1 MKDDIKDCDRKFN
14 VDKKIARSAKRL
26 TLIDASS
33 ILYRSFF
40 ALPPMTSSSGEATQA
55 LYGFAKFL
63 LKWCRTAPGEYC
75 LIAFDGING
84 KQRRVDLSPAYKA
97 HRQKAPPELIS
108 QMDAAPQLCTALCLP
123 HLQLHSEEA
132 DDVIASAC
140 RWAEKEGAEIFIH
153 SQDKDLLQLV
163 SATVRVLATHKDQLL
178 FDPRA
183 VKDLYGVTPEQL
195 GDWLALVGDASDN
208 IPGVAG
214 IGPKKATQLLQQF
227 GDLESLLAHAAQVPG
242 KIGEKLRASQEQA
255 RLSRQLVALFDDLNH
270 AWKWEN
276 LLIKSPHLGPCRAL
290 FERWSFQ
297 SLLKQL
303 PEGTDNIEPAS
314 DVLPQ
319 KTRTLP
325 SLHLQIVE
333 NRQQWELLRAHL
345 DSHQSE
351 RVCTLDLQDRII
363 PGVQN
368 RPSAIGIATEG
379 CAWICDLR
387 KLEQNEL
394 TLPELL
400 LRLFPQNGRVWVTD
414 RAKDWYH
421 LRHEYPSDETTAT
434 LLSQSDY
441 FDVIVGGYLLQRNE
455 KELVGAFET
464 KKESQLFDP
473 SALVQRL
480 SRLFQLGQTL
490 PNQLRAEGLF
500 ALFDEIEKPL
510 VPILALM
517 EHRGILIDA
526 ECLAKERLIVRERLA
541 QLESAIW
548 LSCGEQFN
556 LNSPKQLAQILFEHL
571 KLAPV
576 RKIATGFSTDAAAL
590 EGLKDQHPAVP
601 MLLEY
606 RMLEKL
612 RSTYLD
618 ALPQNIGKSTGRIH
632 PKFMQTVTSTGRLSC
647 QEPNLQNIPIR
658 SEWGERIRSAFIA
671 EKGHCLIA
679 ADYSQIELR
688 LMAHFSKDEAMI
700 EAFCQNRDIHALTA
714 ARIFDVPIDRVTK
727 QQRAQ
732 AKTVNFAV
740 IYGQQ
745 AFGLASQLGITHA
758 QADSFIKAYFARY
771 PGVARYIRECKSGLE
786 GNQTVKTL
794 FGRKR
799 GLGKAASGV
808 QKRLAQRLAINSPI
822 QGTGADL
829 MKIAMIEVQRQI
841 DRWGMRARMILQIH
855 DELLFECPFDEVDRL
870 KELCRP
876 AMENIADL
884 LVPLVINVSVGN
896 NWSEC

>member
-1 MKDDIKDCDRKFN
+1 MGDKTKNCDRDFN
-14 VDKKIARSAKRL
+14 VHEKLARSAKRL

-55 LYGFAKFL
+55 LFGFAKFL
-63 LKWCRTAPGEYC
+63 LKWCRTAPGDYC
-75 LIAFDGING
+75 LVAFDGING
-84 KQRRVDLSPAYKA
+84 KQRRVDMLPAYKA

-123 HLQLHSEEA
+123 YLQLHSEEA
-132 DDVIASAC
+132 DDIIASAC
-140 RWAEKEGAEIFIH
+140 RWAEKEGAEVFIH

-163 SATVRVLATHKDQLL
+163 RPTVHVLATHKDQLL
-178 FDPRA
+178 FDQRA

-227 GDLESLLAHAAQVPG
+227 GDLETLLAHAVQVPG
-242 KIGEKLRASQEQA
+242 KIGEKLRESHEQA
-255 RLSRQLVALFDDLNH
+255 RLSRRLVALFDDLNH
-270 AWKWEN
+270 IWKWEN
-276 LLIKSPHLGPCRAL
+276 LLIGPPHSGPCRAL
-290 FERWSFQ
+290 FEQWNFQ

-303 PEGTDNIEPAS
+303 PKETENIEPAS
-314 DVLPQ
+314 DALPQ
-319 KTRTLP
+319 KALKPP
-325 SLHLQIVE
+325 SLNLQIVE
-333 NRQQWELLRAHL
+333 NRQQWETLRAHL

-351 RVCTLDLQDRII
+351 RVCTFDLRDRIV

-368 RPSAIGIATEG
+368 KPSAIGIATKR

-400 LRLFPQNGRVWVTD
+400 LGLFPENGRVWITD
-414 RAKDWYH
+414 RAKDWFH
-421 LRHEYPSDETTAT
+421 LRHEYPIDEKAVA
-434 LLSQSDY
+434 LLPQSDY
-441 FDVIVGGYLLQRNE
+441 FDVVVGGYLLQRNE
-455 KELVGAFET
+455 KDLFGAIET
-464 KKESQLFDP
+464 KKESQSFDP
-473 SALVQRL
+473 IALVQRL
-480 SRLFQLGQTL
+480 SRLLQLGESL
-490 PNQLRAEGLF
+490 PDQLRDEELF

-526 ECLAKERLIVRERLA
+526 ECLAKERLVVCERLA

-548 LSCGEQFN
+548 SACGGQFN
-556 LNSPKQLAQILFEHL
+556 LNSPKQLAQILFDRL
-571 KLAPV
+571 KLAPA

-590 EGLKDQHPAVP
+590 EGLKDQHHAVP

-606 RMLEKL
+606 RVLEKL
-612 RSTYLD
+612 RSTYID

-671 EKGHCLIA
+671 AKGHYLLT

-714 ARIFDVPIDRVTK
+714 ARIFDVPINHVTK
-727 QQRAQ
+727 QQRSQ

-771 PGVARYIRECKSGLE
+771 PGVARYIRECKSALE
-786 GNQTVKTL
+786 SNQTVKTL

-799 GLGKAASGV
+799 GLGKPASGV

-841 DRWGMRARMILQIH
+841 DRRGLKTRMILQIH
-855 DELLFECPFDEVDRL
+855 DELLFECPLDEVDQL